1 MISITSSSR
10 TFNRLLVALTQNYDL
25 CLVEKVPYGS
35 ETMKLAELHWPEV
48 TKLDREK
55 IVAIVPVGS
64 MEQHGPHLP
73 FQVDVLVSS
82 RLAEDLEKKLP
93 EILLVP
99 PIWTGVSAHHMDFPG
114 SITLRA
120 KVFMDVLHDICA
132 SLHHHGFRRIVLLN
146 GHGGNRS
153 SLEVLGQELFVELGL
168 TVNTLAYWDLVPDLV
183 KSLKKT
189 KSSGMGHSGEL
200 ETSLMLHLAPH
211 LVNQKDIPQGVLGID
226 EPGPTTGIK
235 RYVNMKEYSAEGVI
249 GMPSAA
255 SPEIGEKL
263 YQGALDALE
272 KAVRAL
278 QSQ

>member
-1 MISITSSSR
+1 
-10 TFNRLLVALTQNYDL
+10 
-25 CLVEKVPYGS
+25 
-35 ETMKLAELHWPEV
+35 MKLAELHWPTV
-48 TKLDREK
+48 KKLDREN
-55 IVAIVPVGS
+55 IVALVPVGS

-73 FQVDVLVSS
+73 FQVDVLCAS
-82 RLAEDLEKKLP
+82 RLAEDLEKRMP
-93 EILLVP
+93 EILLLP

-120 KVFMDVLHDICA
+120 RVFIDVLHDICA

-200 ETSLMLHLAPH
+200 ETSLMLHLAPG
-211 LVNQKDIPQGVLGID
+211 LVHGQNIPQGVLGID
-226 EPGPTTGIK
+226 EPGPTSGIK
-235 RYVNMKEYSAEGVI
+235 RYVNMQEHSAEGVI

-255 SPEIGEKL
+255 SPEIGAAL
-263 YQGALDALE
+263 YDGALSALE

-278 QSQ
+278 QSC

>member
-1 MISITSSSR
+1 
-10 TFNRLLVALTQNYDL
+10 
-25 CLVEKVPYGS
+25 
-35 ETMKLAELHWPEV
+35 MKLAELHWPEV
-48 TKLDREK
+48 KKLDREK
-55 IVAIVPVGS
+55 IVALVPVGS

-82 RLAEDLEKKLP
+82 RLAEDLERKIP

-99 PIWTGVSAHHMDFPG
+99 SIWTGVSAHHMDFPG

-120 KVFMDVLHDICA
+120 KVFIDVLHDICA

-153 SLEVLGQELFVELGL
+153 SLEVLGQQLFVELGL

-200 ETSLMLHLAPH
+200 ETSLMLHLAPR
-211 LVNQKDIPQGVLGID
+211 LVNQEDIPQGVLGID
-226 EPGPTTGIK
+226 EPGPMSGIK
-235 RYVNMKEYSAEGVI
+235 RYVNMKEHSAEGVI

-255 SPEIGEKL
+255 TPEIGEKL

-278 QSQ
+278 QSQS

>member
-1 MISITSSSR
+1 
-10 TFNRLLVALTQNYDL
+10 
-25 CLVEKVPYGS
+25 
-35 ETMKLAELHWPEV
+35 MKLAELHWPEV
-48 TKLDREK
+48 KKLDRK
-55 IVAIVPVGS
+55 NIVAIVPVGS

-82 RLAEDLEKKLP
+82 RLAEDLEKRIP

-120 KVFMDVLHDICA
+120 KVFIDLLHDICS
-132 SLHHHGFRRIVLLN
+132 SLYHHGFRRIVLLN

-183 KSLKKT
+183 KALKKT

-200 ETSLMLHLAPH
+200 ETSLLLHLEPR
-211 LVNQKDIPQGVLGID
+211 LVNQKAIPQGVLGID
-226 EPGPTTGIK
+226 QPGPTTGIK
-235 RYVNMKEYSAEGVI
+235 RYVNMKEHSEEGVI

-263 YQGALDALE
+263 YQGALNALE

-278 QSQ
+278 QNRA

>member
-1 MISITSSSR
+1 
-10 TFNRLLVALTQNYDL
+10 
-25 CLVEKVPYGS
+25 
-35 ETMKLAELHWPEV
+35 MK
-48 TKLDREK
+48 KLDREK
-55 IVAIVPVGS
+55 IVAVVPIGS

-73 FQVDVLVSS
+73 LQVDVLVSS

-99 PIWTGVSAHHMDFPG
+99 SIWTGVSAHHMDFPG

-120 KVFMDVLHDICA
+120 KVFIDVLHDICS
-132 SLHHHGFRRIVLLN
+132 SLHHHGFCRIVLLN

-200 ETSLMLHLAPH
+200 ETSLMLYLAPN
-211 LVNQKDIPQGVLGID
+211 LVNQKDIPQGILGID
-226 EPGPTTGIK
+226 EPGPTSGIK
-235 RYVNMKEYSAEGVI
+235 RYVNMKEHSAEGVI
-249 GMPSAA
+249 GMPSAS
-255 SPEIGEKL
+255 SPEVGAKL
-263 YQGALDALE
+263 FHGVLDALE

-278 QSQ
+278 QSHPLRRI

>member
-1 MISITSSSR
+1 
-10 TFNRLLVALTQNYDL
+10 
-25 CLVEKVPYGS
+25 
-35 ETMKLAELHWPEV
+35 MKLAELHWPEV
-48 TKLDREK
+48 EKLDREK
-55 IVAIVPVGS
+55 IVAVVPVGS
-64 MEQHGPHLP
+64 LEQHGPHLP

-82 RLAEDLEKKLP
+82 RLAEDLEKNLP

-120 KVFMDVLHDICA
+120 KVFIDVLHDICA
-132 SLHHHGFRRIVLLN
+132 SLYHHGFRRIMLLN

-200 ETSLMLHLAPH
+200 ETSLMLYLAPG
-211 LVNQKDIPQGVLGID
+211 LVSQKDIPQGILGID
-226 EPGPTTGIK
+226 EPGPTSGIK
-235 RYVNMKEYSAEGVI
+235 RYVNMKEHSAEGVI

-255 SPEIGEKL
+255 SPEIGAKL
-263 YQGALDALE
+263 YHGALDALE
-272 KAVRAL
+272 KAIRAIQARL
-278 QSQ
+278 

>member
-1 MISITSSSR
+1 V
-10 TFNRLLVALTQNYDL
+10 FNPKANIN
-25 CLVEKVPYGS
+25 ES
-35 ETMKLAELHWPEV
+35 ENMKLAELHWPDV
-48 TKLDREK
+48 NKLDREN
-55 IVAIVPVGS
+55 IVVLVPVGS

-73 FQVDVLVSS
+73 FQVDVFVSS
-82 RLAEDLEKKLP
+82 RLAEDLEQKIP

-120 KVFMDVLHDICA
+120 RVFIDVLHDVSA
-132 SLHHHGFRRIVLLN
+132 SLHHHGFRRIVFLN

-153 SLEVLGQELFVELGL
+153 SLEVLGQELFAELGL

-200 ETSLMLHLAPH
+200 ETSLMLYLAPH
-211 LVNQKDIPQGVLGID
+211 LVKHRDIPQGILGID
-226 EPGPTTGIK
+226 EPGPMAGIK
-235 RYVNMKEYSAEGVI
+235 RYVNMKEHSEDGVI
-249 GMPSAA
+249 GMPSSG

-263 YQGALDALE
+263 YQGALNALE
-272 KAVRAL
+272 TAVRAL
-278 QSQ
+278 QSR

>member
-1 MISITSSSR
+1 
-10 TFNRLLVALTQNYDL
+10 
-25 CLVEKVPYGS
+25 
-35 ETMKLAELHWPEV
+35 MKLAELHWPEV
-48 TKLDREK
+48 KQLNRENT
-55 IVAIVPVGS
+55 VAVIPVGS

-73 FQVDVLVSS
+73 FSVDIHVSS
-82 RLAEDLEKKLP
+82 RIAEDLEKRMP

-120 KVFMDVLHDICA
+120 KVFIDLLHDVCA
-132 SLHHHGFRRIVLLN
+132 SLRHHGFRQIVLRN
-146 GHGGNRS
+146 GHGGNRA
-153 SLEVLGQELFVELGL
+153 SLEVLGQELFVEFGL

-200 ETSLMLHLAPH
+200 ETSLMLYLAPQ
-211 LVNQKDIPQGVLGID
+211 LVNRNEIPQGELGI
-226 EPGPTTGIK
+226 EAPGPTTGIK
-235 RYVNMKEYSAEGVI
+235 RYVNMKEHSKPGVI

-255 SPEIGEKL
+255 TAEIGKKL
-263 YQGALDALE
+263 YDGALDALE

-278 QSQ
+278 QRHHH

>member
-1 MISITSSSR
+1 
-10 TFNRLLVALTQNYDL
+10 
-25 CLVEKVPYGS
+25 
-35 ETMKLAELHWPEV
+35 MKLAELHWPEV
-48 TKLDREK
+48 KKLDREK
-55 IVAIVPVGS
+55 IVAVVPIGS

-99 PIWTGVSAHHMDFPG
+99 SIWTGVSAHHMDFPG

-120 KVFMDVLHDICA
+120 KVFIDVLYDICS
-132 SLHHHGFRRIVLLN
+132 SLHHHGFCRIVLLN

-200 ETSLMLHLAPH
+200 ETSLMLYLAPN
-211 LVNQKDIPQGVLGID
+211 LVNQKEIPQGILGID
-226 EPGPTTGIK
+226 EPSPTSGIK
-235 RYVNMKEYSAEGVI
+235 RYVNMKEHSAEGVI

-255 SPEIGEKL
+255 SLEVGAKL
-263 YQGALDALE
+263 YHGVLDALE
-272 KAVRAL
+272 RAVPAI
-278 QSQ
+278 QSHPLRQI